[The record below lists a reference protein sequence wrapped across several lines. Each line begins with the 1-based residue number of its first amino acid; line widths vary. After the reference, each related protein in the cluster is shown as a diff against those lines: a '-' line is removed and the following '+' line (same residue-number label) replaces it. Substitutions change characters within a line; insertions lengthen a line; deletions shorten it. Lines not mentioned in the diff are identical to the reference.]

1 MPKLLVESKKGDSM
15 DDQRFGILAR
25 AASLYYEEG
34 MNQNEVAAILGYSR
48 SHISRMLTEARQE
61 GIVEIHVHHPL
72 ERVAILE
79 QRLGEQFDL
88 QEVRVL
94 KSNSVP
100 YSQMLR
106 RLGALTALL
115 LSQKITPN
123 SILGISWGT
132 ALYEV
137 SNMLQPIDYPEVKVV
152 QLIGSATSR
161 DHQVDGPGLARAFSL
176 QFGGQYYTLAAPWL
190 VGDKQ
195 IRDALMKEL
204 RLREVL
210 DLIKEV
216 DIALVG
222 IGTVDAKLS
231 SMVRAG
237 YLTFEEADEIQAMGA
252 VGDVCGH
259 HFDIEGNLMEIPLA
273 GYAFGTDAE
282 TLRGISL
289 AIGVAGSTVKAP
301 GILGALRSKLVNS
314 LVTDDAA
321 ARAVLEICESSIVSK
336 REAIKQVD

>member
-1 MPKLLVESKKGDSM
+1 M
-15 DDQRFGILAR
+15 DDRRFEILAR

-34 MNQNEVAAILGYSR
+34 MNQNEVAGILGYSR

-106 RLGALTALL
+106 RLGALTAHL

-210 DLIKEV
+210 DLTKEV

-231 SMVRAG
+231 SMVRTG

-321 ARAVLEICESSIVSK
+321 ARAVLEISESSMVSDK
-336 REAIKQVD
+336 EIIKQVD

>member
-1 MPKLLVESKKGDSM
+1 MIAAITSM
-15 DDQRFGILAR
+15 DDQRLALLAR
-25 AASLYYEEG
+25 VASLYYEDG

-48 SHISRMLTEARQE
+48 SHISRMLAEARRE

-72 ERVAILE
+72 ERVAALE
-79 QRLGEQFDL
+79 QRLADHFGL

-94 KSNSVP
+94 KSNDVP

-106 RLGALTALL
+106 RLGALAAGLL
-115 LSQKITPN
+115 AQKITPK

-132 ALYEV
+132 ALFEV
-137 SNMLQPIDYPEVKVV
+137 SNMLAPIDYPEVKVV

-176 QFGGQYYTLAAPWL
+176 QFGGQYYTLPAPWL

-195 IRDALMKEL
+195 IRDALMKE
-204 RLREVL
+204 RRMQEVL
-210 DLIKEV
+210 GLTKKV

-222 IGTVDAKLS
+222 IGTVDPRLS
-231 SMVRAG
+231 SLVRAG
-237 YLTFEEADEIQAMGA
+237 YLSIEEAEQIQVLGA

-259 HFDIEGNLMEIPLA
+259 YFDILGNLMEIPVA

-282 TLRGISL
+282 TLRKITLS
-289 AIGVAGSTVKAP
+289 IGVAGGGVKAP
-301 GILGALRSKLVNS
+301 GILGAMRSQLVNS

-321 ARAVLEICESSIVSK
+321 ACIVLELCGADIGHNL
-336 REAIKQVD
+336 D

>member
-1 MPKLLVESKKGDSM
+1 MGDCM
-15 DDQRFGILAR
+15 DDQRFEILAK

-34 MNQNEVAAILGYSR
+34 MNQNEVAGIMGYSR

-72 ERVAILE
+72 ERVANLE
-79 QRLGEQFDL
+79 QRLGKQFNL
-88 QEVRVL
+88 PEVRVL

-106 RLGALTALL
+106 RLGALAAQL

-137 SNMLQPIDYPEVKVV
+137 SNMLQPIDYPEIKVV

-195 IRDALMKEL
+195 IRDALMKE
-204 RLREVL
+204 RRMREVL
-210 DLIKEV
+210 DLTKEV

-222 IGTVDAKLS
+222 IGTVDPKLS
-231 SMVRAG
+231 SLVRAG

-259 HFDIEGNLMEIPLA
+259 HFDIEGNLMEIPVA

-289 AIGVAGSTVKAP
+289 AIGVAGGTVKAP
-301 GILGALRSKLVNS
+301 GILGALRSRLVNS

-321 ARAVLEICESSIVSK
+321 ARAVLEICESDIVSD
-336 REAIKQVD
+336 REVIEQLD

>member
-1 MPKLLVESKKGDSM
+1 M
-15 DDQRFGILAR
+15 
-25 AASLYYEEG
+25 
-34 MNQNEVAAILGYSR
+34 GYSR
-48 SHISRMLTEARQE
+48 SHISRMLAEARRE

-72 ERVAILE
+72 ERVAALE
-79 QRLGEQFDL
+79 QRLVDQFGL

-94 KSNSVP
+94 KSNGVP

-106 RLGALTALL
+106 RLGALGAGLL
-115 LSQKITPN
+115 AQKVNPN

-137 SNMLQPIDYPEVKVV
+137 GNMLAPIDYPDVKVV

-161 DHQVDGPGLARAFSL
+161 DHQVDGPGLARAFSM
-176 QFGGQYYTLAAPWL
+176 QFGGQYYTMPAPWL

-195 IRDALMKEL
+195 IRDALMKE
-204 RLREVL
+204 RRMQEVL
-210 DLIKEV
+210 DLTKKV

-222 IGTVDAKLS
+222 IGTVDPRLS
-231 SMVRAG
+231 SLVRAG
-237 YLTFEEADEIQAMGA
+237 YLSIEEAEQIQAMGA

-259 HFDIEGNLMEIPLA
+259 YFDIQGNLMEIPVA
-273 GYAFGTDAE
+273 GYAFGTEVD
-282 TLRGISL
+282 TLQAISL
-289 AIGVAGSTVKAP
+289 TIGVAGGVVKAP

-321 ARAVLEICESSIVSK
+321 ARIVLELCE
-336 REAIKQVD
+336 AD

>member
-1 MPKLLVESKKGDSM
+1 M
-15 DDQRFGILAR
+15 DDQRFEILAR

-195 IRDALMKEL
+195 IRDALTKEL

-237 YLTFEEADEIQAMGA
+237 YLTFEEADEIQAIGA

>member
-1 MPKLLVESKKGDSM
+1 M
-15 DDQRFGILAR
+15 DDQRLALLAR
-25 AASLYYEEG
+25 VASLYYEDG
-34 MNQNEVAAILGYSR
+34 MNQNEVAAVLGYSR
-48 SHISRMLTEARQE
+48 SHISRMLSEARRE

-72 ERVAILE
+72 ARVAALE
-79 QRLGEQFDL
+79 QRLADQFGL

-94 KSNSVP
+94 KSNGVP

-106 RLGALTALL
+106 RLGALAASLL
-115 LSQKITPN
+115 VQKITPN

-132 ALYEV
+132 ALFEV
-137 SNMLQPIDYPEVKVV
+137 SNMLTPIDYPEVKVV

-176 QFGGQYYTLAAPWL
+176 QFGGQYYTLPAPWL

-195 IRDALMKEL
+195 VRDALMKE
-204 RLREVL
+204 RRMQEVL
-210 DLIKEV
+210 GLTKKV

-222 IGTVDAKLS
+222 IGTVDPRLS
-231 SMVRAG
+231 SLVRAG
-237 YLTFEEADEIQAMGA
+237 YLSIEEAEQIQAMGA

-259 HFDIEGNLMEIPLA
+259 YFDIQGKLMEIPVA
-273 GYAFGTDAE
+273 GYAFGTEAE
-282 TLRGISL
+282 TLRKIAL
-289 AIGVAGSTVKAP
+289 VIGVAGGGVKAP

-321 ARAVLEICESSIVSK
+321 ARIVLELCGANKAHNQE
-336 REAIKQVD
+336 

>member
-1 MPKLLVESKKGDSM
+1 M
-15 DDQRFGILAR
+15 DDQRLATLAR
-25 AASLYYEEG
+25 VASLYYEDG
-34 MNQNEVAAILGYSR
+34 MNQNEVAAIMGYSR
-48 SHISRMLTEARQE
+48 SHISRMLAEARRE

-72 ERVAILE
+72 ERVAALE
-79 QRLGEQFDL
+79 QRLADQFVL

-94 KSNSVP
+94 KSNGVP

-106 RLGALTALL
+106 RLGALGAGLL
-115 LSQKITPN
+115 AQKVNPK

-137 SNMLQPIDYPEVKVV
+137 GNMLAPIDYPDVKVV

-161 DHQVDGPGLARAFSL
+161 DHQVDGPGLARAFSM
-176 QFGGQYYTLAAPWL
+176 QFGGQYYTMPAPWL

-195 IRDALMKEL
+195 IRDALMKE
-204 RLREVL
+204 RRMQEVL
-210 DLIKEV
+210 DLTKKV

-222 IGTVDAKLS
+222 IGTVDPRLS
-231 SMVRAG
+231 SLVRAG
-237 YLTFEEADEIQAMGA
+237 YLSIEEAEQIQAMGA

-259 HFDIEGNLMEIPLA
+259 YFDIQGNLMEIPVA
-273 GYAFGTDAE
+273 GYAFGTEVD
-282 TLRGISL
+282 TLQAISL
-289 AIGVAGSTVKAP
+289 TIGVAGGAVKAP

-321 ARAVLEICESSIVSK
+321 ARIVLELCE
-336 REAIKQVD
+336 AD

>member
-1 MPKLLVESKKGDSM
+1 M
-15 DDQRFGILAR
+15 DDQRFEILAR
-25 AASLYYEEG
+25 VASLYYEEG
-34 MNQNEVAAILGYSR
+34 MNQNEVAAIMGYSR
-48 SHISRMLTEARQE
+48 SHISRMLTEAHRE

-72 ERVAILE
+72 ERVANLE
-79 QRLGEQFDL
+79 QRLGKQFNL
-88 QEVRVL
+88 PEVRVL
-94 KSNSVP
+94 KNNSVP

-106 RLGALTALL
+106 RLGALAAQL

-176 QFGGQYYTLAAPWL
+176 KFGGQYYTLAAPWL
-190 VGDKQ
+190 VGDKH
-195 IRDALMKEL
+195 IRDALMKE
-204 RLREVL
+204 RRMHEVL
-210 DLIKEV
+210 ELTKEV

-222 IGTVDAKLS
+222 IGTVDPKLS
-231 SMVRAG
+231 SLVRAG

-259 HFDIEGNLMEIPLA
+259 HFDIEGNLMEIPVA

-289 AIGVAGSTVKAP
+289 AIGVAGGSVKAP
-301 GILGALRSKLVNS
+301 GILGALRSRLVNS

-321 ARAVLEICESSIVSK
+321 ARAVLEICESDIVSD
-336 REAIKQVD
+336 REIIKQLD

>member
-1 MPKLLVESKKGDSM
+1 M
-15 DDQRFGILAR
+15 DDQRLATLAR
-25 AASLYYEEG
+25 VASLYYEDG
-34 MNQNEVAAILGYSR
+34 MNQNEVAAIMGYSR
-48 SHISRMLTEARQE
+48 SHISRMLAEARRE

-72 ERVAILE
+72 ERVAALE
-79 QRLGEQFDL
+79 QRLADQFVL

-94 KSNSVP
+94 KSNGVP

-106 RLGALTALL
+106 RLGALGAGLL
-115 LSQKITPN
+115 AQKVNPK

-137 SNMLQPIDYPEVKVV
+137 GNMLAPIDYPDVKVV

-161 DHQVDGPGLARAFSL
+161 DHQVDGPGLARAFSM
-176 QFGGQYYTLAAPWL
+176 QFGGQYFTMPAPWL

-195 IRDALMKEL
+195 IRDALMKE
-204 RLREVL
+204 RRMQEVL
-210 DLIKEV
+210 DLTKKV

-222 IGTVDAKLS
+222 IGTVDPRLS
-231 SMVRAG
+231 SLVRAG
-237 YLTFEEADEIQAMGA
+237 YLSIDEAEQIQAMGA

-259 HFDIEGNLMEIPLA
+259 YFDIQGNLMEIPVA
-273 GYAFGTDAE
+273 GYAFGTEVD
-282 TLRGISL
+282 TLQAISL
-289 AIGVAGSTVKAP
+289 TIGVAGGAVKAP

-321 ARAVLEICESSIVSK
+321 ARIVLELCE
-336 REAIKQVD
+336 AD

>member
-1 MPKLLVESKKGDSM
+1 M
-15 DDQRFGILAR
+15 DDQRLAILAQV
-25 AASLYYEEG
+25 ASLYYEDG
-34 MNQNEVAAILGYSR
+34 MNQNEVAAIMGYSR
-48 SHISRMLTEARQE
+48 SHISRMLAEARRE

-72 ERVAILE
+72 ERVAALE
-79 QRLGEQFDL
+79 QRLADQFVL

-94 KSNSVP
+94 KSNGVP

-106 RLGALTALL
+106 RLGALGAGLL
-115 LSQKITPN
+115 AQKVNPN

-137 SNMLQPIDYPEVKVV
+137 GNMLAPIDYPDVKVV

-161 DHQVDGPGLARAFSL
+161 DHQVDGPGLARAFSM
-176 QFGGQYYTLAAPWL
+176 QFGGQYYTMPAPWL

-195 IRDALMKEL
+195 IRDALMKE
-204 RLREVL
+204 RRMQEVL
-210 DLIKEV
+210 DLTKKV

-222 IGTVDAKLS
+222 IGTVDPRLS
-231 SMVRAG
+231 SLVRAG
-237 YLTFEEADEIQAMGA
+237 YLSIEEAEQIQAMGA

-259 HFDIEGNLMEIPLA
+259 YFDIQGNLMEIPVA
-273 GYAFGTDAE
+273 GYAFGTEVD
-282 TLRGISL
+282 TLRAISL
-289 AIGVAGSTVKAP
+289 TIGVAGGAVKAP

-321 ARAVLEICESSIVSK
+321 ARIVLQLCEADQVPSQEIPG
-336 REAIKQVD
+336 

>member
-1 MPKLLVESKKGDSM
+1 M
-15 DDQRFGILAR
+15 DDQRFEILAR

-48 SHISRMLTEARQE
+48 SHISRMLTEARRE

-72 ERVAILE
+72 ERVATLE

-106 RLGALTALL
+106 RLGALAAQL

-190 VGDKQ
+190 VGDMQ
-195 IRDALMKEL
+195 IRDALMKE
-204 RLREVL
+204 RRMREVL
-210 DLIKEV
+210 DLTKEV

-231 SMVRAG
+231 SLVRAG
-237 YLTFEEADEIQAMGA
+237 YLTFKEADEIQAMGA

-259 HFDIEGNLMEIPLA
+259 HFDIQGNLMEIPVA

-289 AIGVAGSTVKAP
+289 AIGVAGGTVKAP
-301 GILGALRSKLVNS
+301 GILGALRSRLVNS

-321 ARAVLEICESSIVSK
+321 ARAVLEICESDMVSD
-336 REAIKQVD
+336 REVIKQVD

>member
-1 MPKLLVESKKGDSM
+1 M
-15 DDQRFGILAR
+15 DDQRLALLAR
-25 AASLYYEEG
+25 VASLYYEDG
-34 MNQNEVAAILGYSR
+34 MNQNEVAAVMGYSR
-48 SHISRMLTEARQE
+48 SHISRMLAEARKE

-72 ERVAILE
+72 ERVAALE
-79 QRLGEQFDL
+79 QRLADQFGL

-94 KSNSVP
+94 KSSGVP

-106 RLGALTALL
+106 RLGALAAGLL
-115 LSQKITPN
+115 AQKISPN

-132 ALYEV
+132 ALFEV
-137 SNMLQPIDYPEVKVV
+137 SNMLAPIDYPEVKVV

-176 QFGGQYYTLAAPWL
+176 QFGGQYYTLPAPWL

-195 IRDALMKEL
+195 IRDALMKERRMQEAL
-204 RLREVL
+204 ELT
-210 DLIKEV
+210 KQV

-222 IGTVDAKLS
+222 IGTVDPRLS
-231 SMVRAG
+231 SLVRAG
-237 YLTFEEADEIQAMGA
+237 YLSIDEAEQIQAMGA

-259 HFDIEGNLMEIPLA
+259 YFDIQGNLMEIPVA
-273 GYAFGTDAE
+273 GYAFGTEAE
-282 TLRGISL
+282 TLRNISL
-289 AIGVAGSTVKAP
+289 SIGVAGGAVKAP

-321 ARAVLEICESSIVSK
+321 ARIVLELCGADSVSNP
-336 REAIKQVD
+336 D

>member
-1 MPKLLVESKKGDSM
+1 M
-15 DDQRFGILAR
+15 DDQRLALLAR
-25 AASLYYEEG
+25 VASLYYEDG
-34 MNQNEVAAILGYSR
+34 MNQNEVAAVLGYSR
-48 SHISRMLTEARQE
+48 SHISRMLAEARKE

-72 ERVAILE
+72 ERVAALE
-79 QRLGEQFDL
+79 QRLADQFGL

-94 KSNSVP
+94 KSSGVP

-106 RLGALTALL
+106 RLGALAAGLL
-115 LSQKITPN
+115 AQKISPN

-132 ALYEV
+132 ALFEV
-137 SNMLQPIDYPEVKVV
+137 SNMLAPIDYPEVKVV

-176 QFGGQYYTLAAPWL
+176 QFGGQYYTLPAPWL

-195 IRDALMKEL
+195 IRDALMKERRMQEAL
-204 RLREVL
+204 ALT
-210 DLIKEV
+210 KKV

-222 IGTVDAKLS
+222 IGTVDPRLS
-231 SMVRAG
+231 SLVRAG
-237 YLTFEEADEIQAMGA
+237 YLSIDEAEQIQAMGA

-259 HFDIEGNLMEIPLA
+259 YFDIQGNLMEIPVA
-273 GYAFGTDAE
+273 GYAFGTEAE
-282 TLRGISL
+282 TLRKISL
-289 AIGVAGSTVKAP
+289 SIGVAGGAVKAP

-321 ARAVLEICESSIVSK
+321 ARIVLELCGADSVSN
-336 REAIKQVD
+336 QD

>member
-1 MPKLLVESKKGDSM
+1 M
-15 DDQRFGILAR
+15 DDQRLAILAQV
-25 AASLYYEEG
+25 ASLYYEDG
-34 MNQNEVAAILGYSR
+34 MNQNEVAAIMGYSR
-48 SHISRMLTEARQE
+48 SHISRILAEARRE

-72 ERVAILE
+72 ERVAALE
-79 QRLGEQFDL
+79 QRLVDQFGL

-94 KSNSVP
+94 KSNGVP

-106 RLGALTALL
+106 RLGALGAGLL
-115 LSQKITPN
+115 AQKVNPN

-137 SNMLQPIDYPEVKVV
+137 GNMLAPIDYPDVKVV

-161 DHQVDGPGLARAFSL
+161 DHQVDGPGLARAFSQ
-176 QFGGQYYTLAAPWL
+176 QFGGQYYTMPAPWL

-195 IRDALMKEL
+195 IRDALMKE
-204 RLREVL
+204 RRMQEVL
-210 DLIKEV
+210 DLTKKV

-222 IGTVDAKLS
+222 IGTVDPRLS
-231 SMVRAG
+231 SLVRAG
-237 YLTFEEADEIQAMGA
+237 YLSIEEAEQIQAMGA

-259 HFDIEGNLMEIPLA
+259 YFDIQGNLMEIPVA
-273 GYAFGTDAE
+273 GYAFGTEVD
-282 TLRGISL
+282 TLQAISL
-289 AIGVAGSTVKAP
+289 TIGVAGGAVKAP

-321 ARAVLEICESSIVSK
+321 ARIVLELCE
-336 REAIKQVD
+336 AD

>member
-1 MPKLLVESKKGDSM
+1 M
-15 DDQRFGILAR
+15 DDQRLAILAQV
-25 AASLYYEEG
+25 ASLYYEDG
-34 MNQNEVAAILGYSR
+34 MNQNEVAAIMGYSR
-48 SHISRMLTEARQE
+48 SHISRILAEARRE

-72 ERVAILE
+72 ERVAALE
-79 QRLGEQFDL
+79 QRLVDQFGL

-94 KSNSVP
+94 KSNGVP

-106 RLGALTALL
+106 RLGALGAGLL
-115 LSQKITPN
+115 AQKVNPN

-137 SNMLQPIDYPEVKVV
+137 GNMLAPIDYPDVKVV

-161 DHQVDGPGLARAFSL
+161 DHQVDGPGLARAFSM
-176 QFGGQYYTLAAPWL
+176 QFGGQYYTMPAPWL

-195 IRDALMKEL
+195 IRDALMKE
-204 RLREVL
+204 RRMQEVL
-210 DLIKEV
+210 DLTKKV

-222 IGTVDAKLS
+222 IGTVDPRLS
-231 SMVRAG
+231 SLVRAG
-237 YLTFEEADEIQAMGA
+237 YLSIEEAEQIQAMGA

-259 HFDIEGNLMEIPLA
+259 YFDIQGNLMEIPVA
-273 GYAFGTDAE
+273 GYAFGTEAD
-282 TLRGISL
+282 TLQAISL
-289 AIGVAGSTVKAP
+289 TIGVAGGAVKAP

-321 ARAVLEICESSIVSK
+321 ARIVLELCE
-336 REAIKQVD
+336 AD